1 MQVCGT
7 AMLMGF
13 SIASAAWFFLDAPS
27 SIVFGIAALFAIA
40 GLAGFALLLWIS
52 QPQK

>member
-1 MQVCGT
+1 MQT
-7 AMLMGF
+7 T
-13 SIASAAWFFLDAPS
+13 S